1 MSNTR
6 YDRSPSRACPGIS
19 KKGLTA
25 KRTVAALLSALV
37 LPTAF
42 ADDQQIQQMQ
52 QQVNELEQRLQE
64 MKAQMEEIQKK
75 NKEIADKN
83 KEIADKNKEIV
94 DKTQQLSNKSQE
106 LEGQHQQLQ
115 AQTFEISGKFKA
127 IQDQWDQIPTTNKNQ
142 GGFIMDGV
150 TLAFGGYLA
159 EENALRS
166 SNLSADINSPFS
178 KIPFNPNPGSTPNF
192 TNPAYSAAQLSQ
204 MAASG
209 YYNQSSFNA
218 TARQSRFSVMAQGN
232 ADKNT
237 QVTGY
242 YEMDWL
248 GDSPTANGTQ
258 SNSYTARV
266 RHLYTNIDW
275 TDIGWHMLA
284 GQSWSLAVLNTQ
296 GITPRNEEIPLGI
309 DAEYMPGFVWNR
321 QAQVRFVKDWGKKY
335 WAAISLEQS
344 QTSGVG
350 GSTPTGVL
358 NNYALPAQAGGLLTP
373 GGYYSVNKFP
383 DIIGKLAMET
393 DFGHYEVFG
402 MLRNFDGTYSNAN
415 VTAAGQNSWAG
426 SMGFGSVL
434 KIIPHT
440 LDFKV
445 SGLYGNGVGR
455 YGTSTLNDATVGPN
469 GELTPMRGGS
479 FLTGLTLHV
488 KPTFDIYADIG
499 RDWVNGYT
507 YGSGGQTYGYGNNV
521 LANPGSF
528 APSAAIAGFTPYDL
542 HSVTQETL
550 GFWWA
555 AYKGYYGAAKVGV
568 QYSHTG
574 VSAFSVRA
582 SQYGGAFTPYTFD
595 NMILTSIRFYP
606 M

>member
-6 YDRSPSRACPGIS
+6 YDTSPSRACPGVS
-19 KKGLTA
+19 KKSLTA

-127 IQDQWDQIPTTNKNQ
+127 IQDQWDLIPTTNKNQ

-166 SNLSADINSPFS
+166 SNLGADINSPFS
-178 KIPFNPNPGSTPNF
+178 KIPFNPNPGNLLLTP
-192 TNPAYSAAQLSQ
+192 AQSQ
-204 MAASG
+204 AAASG

-237 QVTGY
+237 LVTGY

-275 TDIGWHMLA
+275 TDVGWHMLA

-296 GITPRNEEIPLGI
+296 GVTPRNEEIPVVI

-321 QAQVRFVKDWGKKY
+321 QAQIRVVKDWDKKY

-344 QTSGVG
+344 QTSGVA
-350 GSTPTGVL
+350 GSTPNGVL
-358 NNYALPAQAGGLLTP
+358 NNYTLPAQAGGLLTP
-373 GGYYSVNKFP
+373 GNYSVNKFP

-393 DFGHYEVFG
+393 NLGHYEVFG
-402 MLRNFDGTYSNAN
+402 MLRNFDGTYTNPN
-415 VTAAGQNSWAG
+415 VTAAGQSSWAG
-426 SMGFGSVL
+426 SLGFGSVL

-440 LDFKV
+440 LDFKI

-455 YGTSTLNDATVGPN
+455 YGTSTLSDATIGPN

-479 FLTGLTLHV
+479 LLTGLTLHV

-499 RDWVNGYT
+499 RDWINGYT

-521 LANPGSF
+521 LANPGQFTSQ
-528 APSAAIAGFTPYDL
+528 AALSGFTPYDL
-542 HSVTQETL
+542 HSVTQETI

>member
-6 YDRSPSRACPGIS
+6 YVSPPSRTCPSSS
-19 KKGLTA
+19 KRGLTA

-64 MKAQMEEIQKK
+64 MKAQMEDIQK
-75 NKEIADKN
+75 KN

-94 DKTQQLSNKSQE
+94 DKTQQISDKNQE

-127 IQDQWDQIPTTNKNQ
+127 IQDQWDLIPTTNKNQ

-159 EENALRS
+159 EENAIRS
-166 SNLSADINSPFS
+166 SNLQADINSPFS
-178 KIPFNPNPGSTPNF
+178 KIPFNPNPGNLLLTP
-192 TNPAYSAAQLSQ
+192 AQSQ
-204 MAASG
+204 AAASG

-237 QVTGY
+237 LVTGY

-275 TDIGWHMLA
+275 TNIGWHLLA

-296 GITPRNEEIPLGI
+296 GVTPRNEEIPVVI

-321 QAQVRFVKDWGKKY
+321 QAQIRVVKDWDKKY

-344 QTSGVG
+344 QTSGVA

-358 NNYALPAQAGGLLTP
+358 NSYTLPAQAGGLLTP
-373 GGYYSVNKFP
+373 GNYSVNKFP

-393 DFGHYEVFG
+393 ERGHYEVFG
-402 MLRNFDGTYSNAN
+402 LLRNFDGTYTNAN
-415 VTAAGQNSWAG
+415 VTAAGQSSWAG

-455 YGTSTLNDATVGPN
+455 YGTSTLNDATIGPN

-499 RDWVNGYT
+499 RDWINGYT
-507 YGSGGQTYGYGNNV
+507 YTQGGQTYGYGNNV
-521 LANPGSF
+521 LANPGQF
-528 APSAAIAGFTPYDL
+528 TNSAALSGYTPYNL
-542 HSVTQETL
+542 NSVTQETL

>member
-1 MSNTR
+1 MI
-6 YDRSPSRACPGIS
+6 PSQKRHTWRPR
-19 KKGLTA
+19 LTL
-25 KRTVAALLSALV
+25 AALLATCV
-37 LPTAF
+37 MPTAF
-42 ADDQQIQQMQ
+42 ADDAQIQQMQ
-52 QQVNELEQRLQE
+52 QQVDELEKRLLE
-64 MKAQMEEIQKK
+64 MKAQMEDMQKK
-75 NKEIADKN
+75 NKEIETKN
-83 KEIADKNKEIV
+83 KEIETKNNEISNKNNEISS
-94 DKTQQLSNKSQE
+94 KTQQLEGKSQD
-106 LEGQHQQLQ
+106 LQ
-115 AQTFEISGKFKA
+115 AQTFAISGKFKA

-166 SNLSADINSPFS
+166 SNLQADINSPFS
-178 KIPFNPNPGSTPNF
+178 KIPFNPNPGNVLLTAP
-192 TNPAYSAAQLSQ
+192 QRQ
-204 MAASG
+204 EAASG

-237 QVTGY
+237 LVTGY

-275 TDIGWHMLA
+275 ADKGLHLLA
-284 GQSWSLAVLNTQ
+284 GQSLSLAVLNTH
-296 GITPRNEEIPLGI
+296 GITPRNEEIPLVI

-321 QAQVRFVKDWGKKY
+321 QAQVRLVKDWDKKY
-335 WAAISLEQS
+335 WAALSLEQS
-344 QTSGVG
+344 QTSGVAG
-350 GSTPTGVL
+350 ATPNGVL
-358 NNYALPAQAGGLLTP
+358 NNYTLPAQAGGLLTP
-373 GGYYSVNKFP
+373 GNYSVNKFP

-393 DFGHYEVFG
+393 DLGHYEVFG

-426 SMGFGSVL
+426 SVGFGSVL
-434 KIIPHT
+434 SLIPHT
-440 LDFKV
+440 LDFKI

-455 YGTSTLNDATVGPN
+455 YGTSTLNDATIGPG
-469 GELTPMRGGS
+469 GELTPLRGGS
-479 FLTGLTLHV
+479 FLTGFLLHV
-488 KPTFDIYADIG
+488 QPTFDIYADIG
-499 RDWVNGYT
+499 RDWNNGYT
-507 YGSGGQTYGYGNNV
+507 YSSGGQLYGYGNNV
-521 LANPGSF
+521 LANPGQF
-528 APSAAIAGFTPYDL
+528 VASAAVAGYTPYDL
-542 HSVTQETL
+542 NSVTQETI

-555 AYKGYYGAAKVGV
+555 VYKGYYGAAKFGA

-582 SQYGGAFTPYTFD
+582 SQFGGAFTPYTTD
-595 NMILTSIRFYP
+595 NMIFTSIRFYP

>member
-1 MSNTR
+1 MSNIR
-6 YDRSPSRACPGIS
+6 YDSPPARSCPNPS
-19 KKGLTA
+19 KKVLTA

-83 KEIADKNKEIV
+83 KEIV
-94 DKTQQLSNKSQE
+94 DKTQQISNKSQE

-127 IQDQWDQIPTTNKNQ
+127 IQDQWDLIPTTNKNQ

-166 SNLSADINSPFS
+166 SNLQADINSPFS
-178 KIPFNPNPGSTPNF
+178 KIPFNPNPGNLLLTP
-192 TNPAYSAAQLSQ
+192 AQSQ
-204 MAASG
+204 AAASG

-237 QVTGY
+237 LVTGY

-275 TDIGWHMLA
+275 TNIGWHLLA

-296 GITPRNEEIPLGI
+296 GVTPRNEEIPLGI

-321 QAQVRFVKDWGKKY
+321 QAQIRVVKDWDKKY

-344 QTSGVG
+344 QTSGVA

-358 NNYALPAQAGGLLTP
+358 NSYTLPAQAGGLLTP
-373 GGYYSVNKFP
+373 GNYSVNKFP

-393 DFGHYEVFG
+393 ELGHYEVFG
-402 MLRNFDGTYSNAN
+402 MLRNFDGTYTNAN
-415 VTAAGQNSWAG
+415 VTAAGQSSWAG

-440 LDFKV
+440 LDFKI

-455 YGTSTLNDATVGPN
+455 YGTSTLNVATIGPN

-499 RDWVNGYT
+499 RDWINGYT
-507 YGSGGQTYGYGNNV
+507 YTQGGQTYGYGNNV
-521 LANPGSF
+521 LANPGQF
-528 APSAAIAGFTPYDL
+528 TNSAALSGYTPYNL
-542 HSVTQETL
+542 NSVTQETL

-595 NMILTSIRFYP
+595 NMIFTSIRFYP

>member
-1 MSNTR
+1 MSNTQNV
-6 YDRSPSRACPGIS
+6 SPPSRTCPSSS
-19 KKGLTA
+19 KRVLTT

-52 QQVNELEQRLQE
+52 QQVNDLEQRLQE

-83 KEIADKNKEIV
+83 KEIVNT
-94 DKTQQLSNKSQE
+94 TQQISNKNQE

-127 IQDQWDQIPTTNKNQ
+127 IQDQWDLIPTTNKNQ

-159 EENALRS
+159 EENAIRS
-166 SNLSADINSPFS
+166 SNLQADINSPFS
-178 KIPFNPNPGSTPNF
+178 KIPFNPNPGNLLLTP
-192 TNPAYSAAQLSQ
+192 AQSQ
-204 MAASG
+204 AAASG

-237 QVTGY
+237 LVTGY

-275 TDIGWHMLA
+275 MDRGWHLLA

-296 GITPRNEEIPLGI
+296 GVTPRNEEIPVVI

-321 QAQVRFVKDWGKKY
+321 QAQIRVVKDWDKKY

-344 QTSGVG
+344 QTSGVA
-350 GSTPTGVL
+350 GSTPTGVM
-358 NNYALPAQAGGLLTP
+358 NNYTLPAQAGGLLTP
-373 GGYYSVNKFP
+373 GNYSVNKFP

-393 DFGHYEVFG
+393 ERGHYEVFG
-402 MLRNFDGTYSNAN
+402 MLRNFDGTYTNAN
-415 VTAAGQNSWAG
+415 VTAAGQSSWAG

-440 LDFKV
+440 LDFKI

-455 YGTSTLNDATVGPN
+455 YGTSTLNDATIGPN

-499 RDWVNGYT
+499 RDWINGYT
-507 YGSGGQTYGYGNNV
+507 YTQGGQTYGYGNNV
-521 LANPGSF
+521 LANPGQF
-528 APSAAIAGFTPYDL
+528 TNAAALSGYTPYNL
-542 HSVTQETL
+542 NSVTQETV

-574 VSAFSVRA
+574 VSAFSVRS